1 MNIFKE
7 KMLKLSVAVTML
19 SMVGTSS
26 SVLAASGSNGTA
38 VSQNVVTSISTIPQI
53 INAFS
58 YIAGLALGVLGILKI
73 KDHVENP
80 SNASLKDGAIRLL
93 AGGALLSLPMLFEV
107 VINSFGTS
115 ANAVAQGS
123 LGNIAYTP

>member
-19 SMVGTSS
+19 SMMDSS
-26 SVLAASGSNGTA
+26 SVLASDGTA
-38 VSQNVVTSISTIPQI
+38 VSQSVVTSISTIPQI

-80 SNASLKDGAIRLL
+80 QNASLKDGAIRLL
-93 AGGALLSLPMLFEV
+93 AGGSLLSLPMLFDV
-107 VINSFGTS
+107 MINSFGASTT
-115 ANAVAQGS
+115 AVGQGS
-123 LGNIAYTP
+123 LGNITYAP

>member
-19 SMVGTSS
+19 SMMDSS
-26 SVLAASGSNGTA
+26 SVLASDGTA
-38 VSQNVVTSISTIPQI
+38 VSQNVVTSISTIPQV

-80 SNASLKDGAIRLL
+80 ANAPLKDGAIRLL
-93 AGGALLSLPMLFEV
+93 AGGALLSLPMLFDV
-107 VINSFGTS
+107 MINSFGSDGEFSGQNT
-115 ANAVAQGS
+115 
-123 LGNIAYTP
+123 LTNITYTP